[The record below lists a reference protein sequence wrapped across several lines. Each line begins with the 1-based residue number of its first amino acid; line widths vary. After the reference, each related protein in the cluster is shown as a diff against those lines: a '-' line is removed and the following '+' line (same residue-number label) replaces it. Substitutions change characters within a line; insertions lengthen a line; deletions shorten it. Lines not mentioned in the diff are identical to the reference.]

1 MYVLETSGVLF
12 DAISCLVFRL
22 RGGGGGDSFLSRRSF
37 MDVLMFTGSK
47 CDADMGFESS
57 KSMRGRSSTL
67 SQLGSSE
74 VIELWSKSANKS
86 SVDFA
91 AFCPVPCPDRRRDWG
106 LDHETVAALE
116 AASLRPRDGTCGRN
130 SFKSSL

>member
-1 MYVLETSGVLF
+1 MSWKRREYFSTQSLAWCSDYGAVEAVT
-12 DAISCLVFRL
+12 VFL
-22 RGGGGGDSFLSRRSF
+22 AEDHSW
-37 MDVLMFTGSK
+37 MCTGSK